1 MRKTAEDY
9 LDDVRAFVLELKNQP
24 DEYEAVYEGG
34 MPVGSVKCGKKE
46 FVTAEEIA
54 EKLNIPKHFVT
65 QCLHKLNFE
74 GLVNTRTFSE
84 PFGPGERSPKI
95 YYLRKP

>member
-1 MRKTAEDY
+1 MRQTADDY
-9 LDDVRAFVLELKNQP
+9 LDDVRAFVLELKNIP

-34 MPVGSVKCGKKE
+34 MPVGSVKRGRKD

-65 QCLHKLNFE
+65 QCLHKLNLE
-74 GLVNTRTFSE
+74 GLVGTRVLSE

-95 YYLRKP
+95 YVIR